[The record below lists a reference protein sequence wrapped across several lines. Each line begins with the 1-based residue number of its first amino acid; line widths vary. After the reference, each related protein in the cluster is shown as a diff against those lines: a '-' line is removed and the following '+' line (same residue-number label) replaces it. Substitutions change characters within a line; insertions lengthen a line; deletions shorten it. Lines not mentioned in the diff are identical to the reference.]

1 MTEEEQNQS
10 SGKSTRTN
18 TFLKKKKKKVHVN
31 VQYLNQSSQFN
42 KKKTSPFVTTP
53 KEFDKI
59 WNKVLGKLQHL
70 LLATAWG

>member
-1 MTEEEQNQS
+1 MNPESEVCMEEYTHKYLSKE
-10 SGKSTRTN
+10 
-18 TFLKKKKKKVHVN
+18 KKKKKKVNVN

-59 WNKVLGKLQHL
+59 WNKILGKLQHL
-70 LLATAWG
+70 LFATAWE